1 MALTLA
7 KIATNTA
14 SVTLHYSGE
23 DILIEYFPSRI
34 TGKML
39 LQMQSLSR
47 VDDASVD
54 SGFSSLTETLCHLIK
69 SWTLFED
76 AEETVMYPL
85 EPDRLAELPF
95 DLISRAFTIII
106 TDNRPEARAT
116 QNGRSPR

>member
-23 DILIEYFPSRI
+23 DILIEYFPARI

-39 LQMQSLSR
+39 LQMQSLAGTE
-47 VDDASVD
+47 DASA
-54 SGFSSLTETLCHLIK
+54 GLNSLTETLARLIK
-69 SWTLFED
+69 SWTIYED
-76 AEETVMYPL
+76 AEETVMFPL
-85 EPDRLAELPF
+85 DSDRMAELPIS
-95 DLISRAFTIII
+95 LISQAFTVIVG
-106 TDNRPEARAT
+106 DSRPEAQAT

>member
-23 DILIEYFPSRI
+23 DITIEYFPARI

-39 LQMQSLSR
+39 LQMQSLAETAE
-47 VDDASVD
+47 ASA
-54 SGFSSLTETLCHLIK
+54 GLNSLTETLARLIK
-69 SWTLFED
+69 SWTLYED
-76 AEETVMYPL
+76 MEETVMFPL
-85 EPDRLAELPF
+85 DPDRLAELPVS
-95 DLISRAFTIII
+95 LISASFTAIVG
-106 TDNRPEARAT
+106 DSRPEAQAT